1 MERVSRKEIFDG
13 PSEVSLAFSMGLT
26 ALSVGNMRNYENL
39 YDMKAAS
46 MDLRGFID
54 ALQEWRTNN
63 SFSEV
68 LRGTVCLLCCMDPA
82 RRMTVA

>member
-1 MERVSRKEIFDG
+1 
-13 PSEVSLAFSMGLT
+13 MGLT
-26 ALSVGNMRNYENL
+26 ALSVGNLRNYENL

-54 ALQEWRTNN
+54 ALQEFRKNS

-68 LRGTVCLLCCMDPA
+68 LRGTVCLLCSLDPA
-82 RRMTVA
+82 HRMTVAELNDLLLKHHS